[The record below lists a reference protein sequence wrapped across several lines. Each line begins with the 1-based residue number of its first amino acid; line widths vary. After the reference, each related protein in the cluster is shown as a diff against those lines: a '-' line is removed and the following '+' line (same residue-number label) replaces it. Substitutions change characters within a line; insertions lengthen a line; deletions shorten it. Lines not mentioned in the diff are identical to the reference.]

1 MRKLSAVLAVVAI
14 LCLGIFAAAAQA
26 VEWAGN
32 GYYLVS
38 GQNGFLNHKVW
49 LYVACH
55 HGRATTSPAAWLRSS
70 NNLKL
75 DDRSSFVRRNGS
87 LSAPA
92 LRGRPADEAL
102 DVPGPPQL
110 RCRAHPRPPQA

>member
-1 MRKLSAVLAVVAI
+1 MRKQSALLAVVAI

-49 LYVACH
+49 LYAADGIGEGVASCA
-55 HGRATTSPAAWLRSS
+55 GIREVAKGCAGPWEVSGY
-70 NNLKL
+70 
-75 DDRSSFVRRNGS
+75 V
-87 LSAPA
+87 LS
-92 LRGRPADEAL
+92 G
-102 DVPGPPQL
+102 DVWSEPYLHNHDTKAGTFKGYYYS
-110 RCRAHPRPPQA
+110 